1 MTTAVATCLPLLPD
15 VAQTESWVL
24 DLVLLDPSDHLEL
37 ADVSLVTI
45 YLLRSVALRL
55 ALRIADALSLTVF

>member
-1 MTTAVATCLPLLPD
+1 MTTAIATCLPLLPG

-24 DLVLLDPSDHLEL
+24 DLVLLDPSNHLEL

-55 ALRIADALSLTVF
+55 SLPIDDAVSLTVF